1 MDLGNEIGWRRI
13 EFVQLGKVI
22 RQQRQNNLVKI
33 SLFLK
38 IDLPKKCGQ
47 PLFPKQPLKHTH
59 THNNVCPSSFP
70 FVCKSV
76 VVVANVSRA
85 LIFSQDSSS
94 HKSGGGVE
102 TIAIIPIAGYI

>member
-1 MDLGNEIGWRRI
+1 MWPTP
-13 EFVQLGKVI
+13 V
-22 RQQRQNNLVKI
+22 
-33 SLFLK
+33 
-38 IDLPKKCGQ
+38 PKAAFKT
-47 PLFPKQPLKHTH
+47 HTH

-102 TIAIIPIAGYI
+102 TIAIIPIAGYIWVRQI

>member
-59 THNNVCPSSFP
+59 NNVCPSSFP

-76 VVVANVSRA
+76 VVANVSRA
-85 LIFSQDSSS
+85 LIFSKDSRS
-94 HKSGGGVE
+94 HRSGGGVE
-102 TIAIIPIAGYI
+102 TIAIIPIARYI